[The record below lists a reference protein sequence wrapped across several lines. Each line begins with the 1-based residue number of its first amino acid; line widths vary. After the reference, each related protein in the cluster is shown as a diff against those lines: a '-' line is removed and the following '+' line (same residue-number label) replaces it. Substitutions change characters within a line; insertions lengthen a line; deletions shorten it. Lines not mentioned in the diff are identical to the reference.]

1 LKVALT
7 GATGFLGREIVN
19 RFQEKHDLRCWTRK
33 PNQSE
38 PDESEPDESGTND
51 VAWVPGELGDIAAAR
66 ELVHGC
72 DVLIHSAHFKPG
84 DRFQGQE
91 GDIVEYVQR
100 NVVGSLM
107 LIRAAVDARLKKIV
121 LVSSGAV
128 HEQILDDRLLDEA
141 HPLWPKSHYG
151 AHKAALEAFASSYGR
166 GHGVPVCVL
175 RPTAIYG
182 VDEPIEKS
190 LWYQGV
196 ADVVAG
202 KDVVAKKARKVVH
215 VADVAK
221 ATEILMET
229 RGNEGEVYSCCDR
242 SVSDFE
248 VLSMAKEISNSVSN
262 VGGEDKK
269 ALHRIDTG
277 KLHTAGMEFGG
288 NSLLRESIGQ
298 LVGGIC
304 G

>member
-38 PDESEPDESGTND
+38 PDESEPDESEPDESGTND

-72 DVLIHSAHFKPG
+72 DVLIHS
-84 DRFQGQE
+84 
-91 GDIVEYVQR
+91 
-100 NVVGSLM
+100 
-107 LIRAAVDARLKKIV
+107 DARPKKIV